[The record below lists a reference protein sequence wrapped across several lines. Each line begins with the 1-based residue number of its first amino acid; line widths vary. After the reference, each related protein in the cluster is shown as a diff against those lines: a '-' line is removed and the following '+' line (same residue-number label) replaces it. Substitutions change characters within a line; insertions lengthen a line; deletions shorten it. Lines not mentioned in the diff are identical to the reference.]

1 MAWSFLEIHCN
12 IWIAHRVYNIFWRS
26 EWISRE
32 NDFTVLLLFLNR
44 ILALN
49 TQFLWKCS
57 MWCIFCVFHVDWT
70 FLMWLLI
77 IGVTSLFWKMLYFGR
92 NVLGAISNSQAKPL
106 NLPRFSTP
114 GNLHMEIS
122 KNSKIEDYFP
132 PGRGGGLLPYKRLM
146 GCAAGWSRIFTTGL
160 TIMGSHFQ

>member
-1 MAWSFLEIHCN
+1 
-12 IWIAHRVYNIFWRS
+12 
-26 EWISRE
+26 
-32 NDFTVLLLFLNR
+32 
-44 ILALN
+44 
-49 TQFLWKCS
+49 
-57 MWCIFCVFHVDWT
+57 
-70 FLMWLLI
+70 MWLLI

-92 NVLGAISNSQAKPL
+92 NVLGAISNSQTKPL

-146 GCAAGWSRIFTTGL
+146 GCVAGWSRIFTTGL
-160 TIMGSHFQ
+160 TIMGLHFQ